1 MHQAIL
7 VNADID
13 KGAKVGDVGNRTFQY
28 HARQQVV
35 HGFHAIGELRSFKLR
50 TRVAAGFFQ
59 LFDNVGDGWHTEFLI
74 GEVGRFQ
81 IA

>member
-1 MHQAIL
+1 MHQTIL
-7 VNADID
+7 VYADID
-13 KGAKVGDVGNRTFQY
+13 KGAKVSDVGDRTFKY

-35 HGFHAIGELRSFKLR
+35 HGFHTIGELRGFKLR
-50 TRVAAGFFQ
+50 TRVATRFFQ
-59 LFDNVGDGWHTEFLI
+59 LFDDVGDGWHTEFVI